1 MFPSLDHGLLPQ
13 LKDTL
18 IETCKDFDV
27 EMRKQN
33 FYEALVGQFQQLGR
47 TEIVKLNNNNNNNNH
62 NINNKNKNE

>member
-27 EMRKQN
+27 EMRQTN
-33 FYEALVGQFQQLGR
+33 FYQALVGQFQQLGR
-47 TEIVKLNNNNNNNNH
+47 TETVSLNS
-62 NINNKNKNE
+62 NNKQKQK